1 MKLVSLPLLYFY
13 PVKMNT
19 SRNPPSLLFCGSGC
33 TLTSSTSYS
42 RRIRNGLPNKG
53 EGTKNKK
60 RHAKYIRKFC
70 EFGHATV
77 PYGIGTQGHAVG
89 TNQRGKGPSDC
100 YSDEH
105 TTCTGTKG
113 QKLVSRKG
121 GNFKKGLRQSPDTS
135 LAQRNKCYP
144 TLTSIYGI
152 HLAPPGTIKRPVAL
166 AVIPKDTCTKWNSS
180 KTVKGD

>member
-1 MKLVSLPLLYFY
+1 
-13 PVKMNT
+13 MNT
-19 SRNPPSLLFCGSGC
+19 SQNPPSLLSYGSGC
-33 TLTSSTSYS
+33 TLTSCYLTSDS
-42 RRIRNGLPNKG
+42 RRIRNGIPNKG
-53 EGTKNKK
+53 EGTKNKY
-60 RHAKYIRKFC
+60 RGFC
-70 EFGHATV
+70 ELNHATV

-113 QKLVSRKG
+113 QKLVSRMG
-121 GNFKKGLRQSPDTS
+121 GNFKKRLRQSPDTS

-152 HLAPPGTIKRPVAL
+152 HLCTSRYDQKTSRPGSNSEGYVYEMEFIKDCQGRLITSAPQ
-166 AVIPKDTCTKWNSS
+166 
-180 KTVKGD
+180 

>member
-1 MKLVSLPLLYFY
+1 
-13 PVKMNT
+13 MNT
-19 SRNPPSLLFCGSGC
+19 SQNPPSLLSYGSGC
-33 TLTSSTSYS
+33 TLTSCYLTSDS
-42 RRIRNGLPNKG
+42 RRIRNGIPNKG

-60 RHAKYIRKFC
+60 RHARYIRKFC

-113 QKLVSRKG
+113 QKLVSRMG
-121 GNFKKGLRQSPDTS
+121 GNFKKGLRQSPDT
-135 LAQRNKCYP
+135 APAPRNKCYP
-144 TLTSIYGI
+144 TLTSIWHTPRTPRHDKRTSRPGSNSEGYVYEMEFIKDCQGRLI
-152 HLAPPGTIKRPVAL
+152 TSAPQ
-166 AVIPKDTCTKWNSS
+166 
-180 KTVKGD
+180 